1 MADIA
6 PIPRGTP
13 IMRMRWLHLLFAHWR
28 VDPATLRW
36 LVPEVFDIDTFDGSA
51 WIGLVPFTMED
62 VSPIMLPRVP
72 IRGVTDF
79 HECNVR
85 TYVRRGR
92 ERGVY
97 FFSLDAA
104 SRLAV
109 WGARTFFRLP
119 YKNARI
125 DLHHD
130 GDAIHYRVD
139 RFDAPRTSMRC
150 RWRIGHTLPPAQ
162 PGDLAH
168 FLTERYQLM
177 TTDRCGRPYRC
188 RIWHEPWPL
197 RDATLIDLTDGL
209 VHAAGATLPEAEPIV
224 HHVDAIDVRAWLLER
239 MA

>member
-6 PIPRGTP
+6 PIPRGRP
-13 IMRMRWLHLLFAHWR
+13 IMRMRWLNLLFAHWR
-28 VDPATLRW
+28 VEPAVLRP
-36 LVPEVFDIDTFDGSA
+36 LVPPVFDVDTFDGSA
-51 WIGLVPFTMED
+51 WIGLVPFTMQD
-62 VSPIMLPRVP
+62 VSPIMLPRIA

-85 TYVRRGR
+85 TYVRRGH

-109 WGARTFFRLP
+109 WGASTFFHLP
-119 YKNARI
+119 YKTARI
-125 DLHHD
+125 DLCRNGRD
-130 GDAIHYRVD
+130 IAYRVD
-139 RFDAPRTSMRC
+139 RLDPPRASLRC
-150 RWRIGHTLPPAQ
+150 RWRVGHVIDPSQ
-162 PGDLAH
+162 PGELAH

-177 TTDRCGRPYRC
+177 TTDRHGCPRRS

-197 RDATLIDLTDGL
+197 RKASICELDDEL
-209 VHAAGATLPEAEPIV
+209 VAAAGVKLPSDEPITY
-224 HHVDAIDVRAWLLER
+224 HVNSLDVRAWRLEV